1 MCDENMNL
9 EEQVTEPVEPKVET
23 EPLFEEMVD
32 FDTFSK
38 SDFRVVKVKE
48 CSAVKKS
55 KKLLHFVLDDGTGT
69 DRIILSGIH
78 EYLQNQLQKR
88 QLLVWSRADE
98 IVLKNLKE
106 RYTVTSCTE
115 SRPHGFLRYSM
126 PEILFVLNEY
136 EDIEFLVS
144 NFNQLSSLEI
154 YVLKNSCIEN
164 FLSVVMQHRK
174 KYNRVDV
181 DFFLNNSYAIIN
193 KSGDADE
200 IEMIVPKKDFLTSL
214 EFYL

>member
-1 MCDENMNL
+1 MESNIGMG
-9 EEQVTEPVEPKVET
+9 
-23 EPLFEEMVD
+23 FEEMKILYD
-32 FDTFSK
+32 IEPLNMTNDC
-38 SDFRVVKVKE
+38 KE
-48 CSAVKKS
+48 S
-55 KKLLHFVLDDGTGT
+55 
-69 DRIILSGIH
+69 I
-78 EYLQNQLQKR
+78 
-88 QLLVWSRADE
+88 
-98 IVLKNLKE
+98 
-106 RYTVTSCTE
+106 RYTGTSCTE
-115 SRPHGFLRYSM
+115 SQPHGFLRYSM

-136 EDIEFLVS
+136 DDIEFLIS

>member
-1 MCDENMNL
+1 MESNIGMG
-9 EEQVTEPVEPKVET
+9 
-23 EPLFEEMVD
+23 FEEMKILYDIEPLNMTNDCKEAISDNGWV
-32 FDTFSK
+32 TFAI
-38 SDFRVVKVKE
+38 
-48 CSAVKKS
+48 CSHES
-55 KKLLHFVLDDGTGT
+55 
-69 DRIILSGIH
+69 IILSGIH

-115 SRPHGFLRYSM
+115 SQPHGFLRYSM

-136 EDIEFLVS
+136 DDIEFLIS

>member
-1 MCDENMNL
+1 MESNIGMG
-9 EEQVTEPVEPKVET
+9 
-23 EPLFEEMVD
+23 FEEMKILYDIEPLNMTNDCKESISDNGWV
-32 FDTFSK
+32 TFA
-38 SDFRVVKVKE
+38 V
-48 CSAVKKS
+48 CSHES
-55 KKLLHFVLDDGTGT
+55 
-69 DRIILSGIH
+69 IILSGIH

-98 IVLKNLKE
+98 IVLKKLKE

-115 SRPHGFLRYSM
+115 SQPHGFLRYSM

-136 EDIEFLVS
+136 DDIEFLIS

-174 KYNRVDV
+174 KYNRADV

>member
-1 MCDENMNL
+1 MESNIGMG
-9 EEQVTEPVEPKVET
+9 
-23 EPLFEEMVD
+23 FEEMKILYDIEPLNMTNDCKESISDNGWV
-32 FDTFSK
+32 TFAIWSHE
-38 SDFRVVKVKE
+38 S
-48 CSAVKKS
+48 
-55 KKLLHFVLDDGTGT
+55 
-69 DRIILSGIH
+69 IILSGIH

-115 SRPHGFLRYSM
+115 SQPHGFLRYSM

-136 EDIEFLVS
+136 DDIEFLIS

>member
-1 MCDENMNL
+1 MESNIGMG
-9 EEQVTEPVEPKVET
+9 
-23 EPLFEEMVD
+23 FEEMKILYDIEPLNMTNDCKESISDNGWV
-32 FDTFSK
+32 TFAI
-38 SDFRVVKVKE
+38 
-48 CSAVKKS
+48 CSNES
-55 KKLLHFVLDDGTGT
+55 
-69 DRIILSGIH
+69 IILSGIH

-115 SRPHGFLRYSM
+115 SQPHGFLRYSM

-136 EDIEFLVS
+136 DDIEFLIS

>member
-1 MCDENMNL
+1 MESNIGMG
-9 EEQVTEPVEPKVET
+9 
-23 EPLFEEMVD
+23 FEEMKILYDIEPLNMTNDCKESISDNGWV
-32 FDTFSK
+32 TFAIGAHE
-38 SDFRVVKVKE
+38 RV
-48 CSAVKKS
+48 
-55 KKLLHFVLDDGTGT
+55 F
-69 DRIILSGIH
+69 LSGIR

-106 RYTVTSCTE
+106 RYTVASCTE
-115 SRPHGFLRYSM
+115 SQPHGFLRYSM

-136 EDIEFLVS
+136 DDIEFLIS

-174 KYNRVDV
+174 KYNRADV

>member
-1 MCDENMNL
+1 MESNIGMG
-9 EEQVTEPVEPKVET
+9 
-23 EPLFEEMVD
+23 FEEMKILYDIEPLNMTNDCKESISDNGWV
-32 FDTFSK
+32 TFA
-38 SDFRVVKVKE
+38 V
-48 CSAVKKS
+48 CSHES
-55 KKLLHFVLDDGTGT
+55 
-69 DRIILSGIH
+69 IILSGIH

-115 SRPHGFLRYSM
+115 SQPHGFLRYSM

-136 EDIEFLVS
+136 DDIEFLIS

>member
-1 MCDENMNL
+1 MESNIGMG
-9 EEQVTEPVEPKVET
+9 
-23 EPLFEEMVD
+23 FEEMKILYDIEPLNMTDDCKESISDNGWV
-32 FDTFSK
+32 TFAI
-38 SDFRVVKVKE
+38 
-48 CSAVKKS
+48 CSHES
-55 KKLLHFVLDDGTGT
+55 
-69 DRIILSGIH
+69 IILSGIR

-115 SRPHGFLRYSM
+115 SQPHGFLRYSM

-136 EDIEFLVS
+136 DDIEFLIS

>member
-1 MCDENMNL
+1 MESNIGMG
-9 EEQVTEPVEPKVET
+9 
-23 EPLFEEMVD
+23 FEEMKILYDIEPLNMTNDCKESISDNGWV
-32 FDTFSK
+32 TFA
-38 SDFRVVKVKE
+38 V
-48 CSAVKKS
+48 CSHES
-55 KKLLHFVLDDGTGT
+55 
-69 DRIILSGIH
+69 IILSGIR

-115 SRPHGFLRYSM
+115 SQPHGFLRYSM

-136 EDIEFLVS
+136 DDIEFLIS

-181 DFFLNNSYAIIN
+181 DFFLNKSYAIIN

>member
-1 MCDENMNL
+1 MESNIGMG
-9 EEQVTEPVEPKVET
+9 
-23 EPLFEEMVD
+23 FEEMKILYDIEPLNMTNDCKESISDNGWV
-32 FDTFSK
+32 TFAI
-38 SDFRVVKVKE
+38 
-48 CSAVKKS
+48 CSHES
-55 KKLLHFVLDDGTGT
+55 
-69 DRIILSGIH
+69 IILSGIH

-115 SRPHGFLRYSM
+115 SQPHGFLRYSM

-136 EDIEFLVS
+136 DDIEFLIS

-174 KYNRVDV
+174 KYNRADV

-193 KSGDADE
+193 KSGDVDE

>member
-1 MCDENMNL
+1 MESNIGMG
-9 EEQVTEPVEPKVET
+9 
-23 EPLFEEMVD
+23 FEEMKILYDIEPLNMTNDCKESISDNGWV
-32 FDTFSK
+32 TFAI
-38 SDFRVVKVKE
+38 
-48 CSAVKKS
+48 CSNES
-55 KKLLHFVLDDGTGT
+55 
-69 DRIILSGIH
+69 IILSGIR

-115 SRPHGFLRYSM
+115 SQPHGFLRYSM

-136 EDIEFLVS
+136 DDIEFLIS

>member
-1 MCDENMNL
+1 MESNIGMG
-9 EEQVTEPVEPKVET
+9 
-23 EPLFEEMVD
+23 FEEMKILYDIEPLNMTNDCKESISDNGWV
-32 FDTFSK
+32 TFAI
-38 SDFRVVKVKE
+38 
-48 CSAVKKS
+48 CSHES
-55 KKLLHFVLDDGTGT
+55 
-69 DRIILSGIH
+69 IILSGIH

-115 SRPHGFLRYSM
+115 SQPHGFLRYSM

-136 EDIEFLVS
+136 DDIEFLIS

-174 KYNRVDV
+174 KYNRADV

>member
-1 MCDENMNL
+1 MESNIGMG
-9 EEQVTEPVEPKVET
+9 
-23 EPLFEEMVD
+23 FEEMKILYDIEPLNMTNDCKESISDNGWV
-32 FDTFSK
+32 TFAI
-38 SDFRVVKVKE
+38 
-48 CSAVKKS
+48 CSHES
-55 KKLLHFVLDDGTGT
+55 
-69 DRIILSGIH
+69 IILSGIR

-115 SRPHGFLRYSM
+115 SQPHGFLRYLM

-136 EDIEFLVS
+136 DDIEFLIS

-174 KYNRVDV
+174 KYNRADV
-181 DFFLNNSYAIIN
+181 EIFLNNSYAIIN

>member
-1 MCDENMNL
+1 MESNIGMG
-9 EEQVTEPVEPKVET
+9 
-23 EPLFEEMVD
+23 FEEMKILYDIEPLNMTNDCKESISDNGWV
-32 FDTFSK
+32 TFAI
-38 SDFRVVKVKE
+38 
-48 CSAVKKS
+48 CSHES
-55 KKLLHFVLDDGTGT
+55 
-69 DRIILSGIH
+69 IILSGIH

-115 SRPHGFLRYSM
+115 SQPHGFLRYSM

-136 EDIEFLVS
+136 DDIEFLIS

>member
-1 MCDENMNL
+1 MESNIGMG
-9 EEQVTEPVEPKVET
+9 
-23 EPLFEEMVD
+23 FEEMKILYDIEPLNMKNDCKESISDNGWV
-32 FDTFSK
+32 TFA
-38 SDFRVVKVKE
+38 V
-48 CSAVKKS
+48 CSHES
-55 KKLLHFVLDDGTGT
+55 
-69 DRIILSGIH
+69 IILSGIH

-98 IVLKNLKE
+98 IVLKKLKE

-115 SRPHGFLRYSM
+115 SQPHGFLRYSM

-136 EDIEFLVS
+136 DDIEFLIS

>member
-1 MCDENMNL
+1 MESNIGMG
-9 EEQVTEPVEPKVET
+9 
-23 EPLFEEMVD
+23 FEEMKILYDIEPLNMTNDCKESISDNGWV
-32 FDTFSK
+32 TFAI
-38 SDFRVVKVKE
+38 
-48 CSAVKKS
+48 CSHES
-55 KKLLHFVLDDGTGT
+55 
-69 DRIILSGIH
+69 IILSGIH

-115 SRPHGFLRYSM
+115 SQPHGFLRYSM

>member
-1 MCDENMNL
+1 MESNIGMG
-9 EEQVTEPVEPKVET
+9 
-23 EPLFEEMVD
+23 FEEMKILYDIEPLNMTNDCKESISDNGWV
-32 FDTFSK
+32 TFA
-38 SDFRVVKVKE
+38 V
-48 CSAVKKS
+48 CSHES
-55 KKLLHFVLDDGTGT
+55 
-69 DRIILSGIH
+69 IILSGIR

-106 RYTVTSCTE
+106 RYTVASCTE
-115 SRPHGFLRYSM
+115 SQPHGFLRYSM

-136 EDIEFLVS
+136 DDIEFLIS

>member
-1 MCDENMNL
+1 MESNIGMG
-9 EEQVTEPVEPKVET
+9 
-23 EPLFEEMVD
+23 FEEMKILYDIEPLNMTNDCKESISDNGWV
-32 FDTFSK
+32 TFAI
-38 SDFRVVKVKE
+38 
-48 CSAVKKS
+48 CSHES
-55 KKLLHFVLDDGTGT
+55 
-69 DRIILSGIH
+69 IILSGIH

-98 IVLKNLKE
+98 IVLKNLRE

-115 SRPHGFLRYSM
+115 SQPHGFLRYSM

-136 EDIEFLVS
+136 DDIEFLIS

>member
-1 MCDENMNL
+1 MESNIEMGFEKMKILYDI
-9 EEQVTEPVEPKVET
+9 
-23 EPLFEEMVD
+23 EPLNMTNDCKESISDNGWV
-32 FDTFSK
+32 TFAI
-38 SDFRVVKVKE
+38 
-48 CSAVKKS
+48 CSHES
-55 KKLLHFVLDDGTGT
+55 
-69 DRIILSGIH
+69 IILSGIR

-115 SRPHGFLRYSM
+115 SQPYGFLRYSM

-136 EDIEFLVS
+136 DDIEFLIS

-174 KYNRVDV
+174 KYNRADV

>member
-1 MCDENMNL
+1 MESNIGMG
-9 EEQVTEPVEPKVET
+9 
-23 EPLFEEMVD
+23 FEEMKILYDIEPLNMTNDCKESISDNGWV
-32 FDTFSK
+32 TFAI
-38 SDFRVVKVKE
+38 
-48 CSAVKKS
+48 CSHES
-55 KKLLHFVLDDGTGT
+55 
-69 DRIILSGIH
+69 IILSGIH

>member
-1 MCDENMNL
+1 MESNIGMG
-9 EEQVTEPVEPKVET
+9 
-23 EPLFEEMVD
+23 FEEMKILYDIEPLNMTNDCKESISDNGWV
-32 FDTFSK
+32 TFAI
-38 SDFRVVKVKE
+38 
-48 CSAVKKS
+48 CSHES
-55 KKLLHFVLDDGTGT
+55 
-69 DRIILSGIH
+69 IILSGIR

-115 SRPHGFLRYSM
+115 SQPHVFLRYSM

-136 EDIEFLVS
+136 DDIEFLIS

>member
-1 MCDENMNL
+1 MESNIGMG
-9 EEQVTEPVEPKVET
+9 
-23 EPLFEEMVD
+23 FEEMKILYDIEPLNMTNDCKESISDNGWV
-32 FDTFSK
+32 TFAI
-38 SDFRVVKVKE
+38 
-48 CSAVKKS
+48 CSHES
-55 KKLLHFVLDDGTGT
+55 
-69 DRIILSGIH
+69 IILSGIH

-115 SRPHGFLRYSM
+115 SQPHGFLHYSM

-136 EDIEFLVS
+136 DDIEFLIS

>member
-1 MCDENMNL
+1 MESNIGMG
-9 EEQVTEPVEPKVET
+9 
-23 EPLFEEMVD
+23 FEEMKILYDIEPLNMTNDCKESISDNGWV
-32 FDTFSK
+32 TFAI
-38 SDFRVVKVKE
+38 
-48 CSAVKKS
+48 CSNES
-55 KKLLHFVLDDGTGT
+55 
-69 DRIILSGIH
+69 IILSGIH

-115 SRPHGFLRYSM
+115 SQPHGFLRYSM

-136 EDIEFLVS
+136 DDIEFLIS

-214 EFYL
+214 EFFL

>member
-1 MCDENMNL
+1 
-9 EEQVTEPVEPKVET
+9 
-23 EPLFEEMVD
+23 
-32 FDTFSK
+32 
-38 SDFRVVKVKE
+38 
-48 CSAVKKS
+48 
-55 KKLLHFVLDDGTGT
+55 
-69 DRIILSGIH
+69 
-78 EYLQNQLQKR
+78 
-88 QLLVWSRADE
+88 
-98 IVLKNLKE
+98 
-106 RYTVTSCTE
+106 
-115 SRPHGFLRYSM
+115 M

-136 EDIEFLVS
+136 DDIEFLIS

>member
-1 MCDENMNL
+1 MKILYDI
-9 EEQVTEPVEPKVET
+9 
-23 EPLFEEMVD
+23 EPLNMTNDCKELISDNGWV
-32 FDTFSK
+32 TFAI
-38 SDFRVVKVKE
+38 
-48 CSAVKKS
+48 CSHES
-55 KKLLHFVLDDGTGT
+55 
-69 DRIILSGIH
+69 IILSGIR
-78 EYLQNQLQKR
+78 EYLKSQLQKR

-98 IVLKNLKE
+98 IVLKNLKK
-106 RYTVTSCTE
+106 RYTVNSCIE
-115 SRPHGFLRYSM
+115 SQPHGFLRYSM

-136 EDIEFLVS
+136 DDIEFLLS

-200 IEMIVPKKDFLTSL
+200 IEMIVQKKDFLTSL

>member
-1 MCDENMNL
+1 MESNIGMG
-9 EEQVTEPVEPKVET
+9 
-23 EPLFEEMVD
+23 FEEMKILYDIEPLNMTDDCKESISDNGWV
-32 FDTFSK
+32 TFAI
-38 SDFRVVKVKE
+38 
-48 CSAVKKS
+48 CS
-55 KKLLHFVLDDGTGT
+55 HE
-69 DRIILSGIH
+69 RIILSGIR

-115 SRPHGFLRYSM
+115 SQPHGFLRYSM

-136 EDIEFLVS
+136 DDIEFLIS

-174 KYNRVDV
+174 KYNRADV

>member
-1 MCDENMNL
+1 MESNIGMG
-9 EEQVTEPVEPKVET
+9 
-23 EPLFEEMVD
+23 FEEMKILYDIEPLNMTNDCKESISDNGWV
-32 FDTFSK
+32 TFA
-38 SDFRVVKVKE
+38 V
-48 CSAVKKS
+48 CSHES
-55 KKLLHFVLDDGTGT
+55 
-69 DRIILSGIH
+69 IILSGIR

-115 SRPHGFLRYSM
+115 SQPHGFLRYSM

-136 EDIEFLVS
+136 DDIEFLIS

-181 DFFLNNSYAIIN
+181 DFFFNNSYAIIN

>member
-1 MCDENMNL
+1 MESNIGMG
-9 EEQVTEPVEPKVET
+9 
-23 EPLFEEMVD
+23 FEEMKILYDIEPLNMTNDCKESISDNGWV
-32 FDTFSK
+32 TFAI
-38 SDFRVVKVKE
+38 
-48 CSAVKKS
+48 CSNES
-55 KKLLHFVLDDGTGT
+55 
-69 DRIILSGIH
+69 IILSGIR

-115 SRPHGFLRYSM
+115 SQPHGFLRYSM

-136 EDIEFLVS
+136 DDIEFLIS

-174 KYNRVDV
+174 KYNRADV